1 MDTLEIKKVINM
13 RSKLSALSL
22 ALLPVLAFTSQA
34 AVQIETTTATA
45 DDSILVVFKENTSAA
60 LRANARNLVKAKM
73 ADLNADGVDDK
84 YRNVL
89 KGRLANFKL
98 DSITAK
104 QAIEKLAN
112 HPAIEYVEPDYQV
125 KALGIPDDSR
135 FDELWGMHNTG
146 QTGGTADADIDAP
159 EAWDITV
166 GSRDVIVGVIDTG
179 IDYTHPDLAANA
191 WRNPGEIAGDGIDND
206 GNGYIDD
213 VHGINA
219 ITGSGDPMDDQGHGT
234 HVSGTIGASGN
245 DATGV
250 AGVNHEVSIVG
261 CKFLDASGSGS
272 TSDAIECIDYIV
284 ALKNAG
290 HNVRVTNNSWGGG
303 GFSQAL
309 SDAITAS
316 ENADI
321 LFVAAAGNSAVDN
334 DVNPHYPSSYEHDS
348 VFSIASTTHTDA
360 MSSFSQWGLT
370 SVDMG
375 APGSAILSTV
385 PGGGYSSYSGTSMAT
400 PHVAGAAALVLS
412 INPTLTAIELKNL
425 LMQSGD
431 VNADL
436 TDKTVSGKRLN
447 VNQAVID
454 ADPEPGFRVSAR
466 PANQE
471 ITAGDTATYEFT
483 FASVADWQGTID
495 LSVTSPIAGA
505 TLSATTAMPGDT
517 VTLSVPTAASTQ
529 WGEYSFTLNA
539 TSGELADQEQVGL
552 YVLPQG
558 LSDFSYENTTAV
570 DIPDNDASGITS
582 VITVA
587 DTVTVFDSNTLVDIT
602 HTYIG
607 DLIVTLTSPAGTVAT
622 LHNRQGGGADDINQT
637 FNSAAFNGEVAT
649 GDWTLAVSDNAGI
662 DTGTLNSWTL
672 NLTGLGEAS
681 PQPPVA
687 GFSFAASGLAVTF
700 TDESRDPNDDIVS
713 WAWDFGDG
721 SISTDASP
729 IHEFAASGEYS
740 VSLTV
745 TDSEGNSHTTTQS
758 VAVSTD
764 EVELSLV
771 RANKSRLGFIRV
783 ELSWQGSSA
792 DEVTI
797 YRDGQALETVANTG
811 KFRDF
816 SRDLEATSYTYKVC
830 QSGEICSNEI
840 TVNF

>member
-1 MDTLEIKKVINM
+1 M

-22 ALLPVLAFTSQA
+22 ALLPALAFTAQA

-84 YRNVL
+84 YRHVL

-112 HPAIEYVEPDYQV
+112 HPAVAYVEPDYQV

-179 IDYTHPDLAANA
+179 VDYTHPDLAANA
-191 WRNPGEIAGDGIDND
+191 WHNPGEIAGDGIDND

-272 TSDAIECIDYIV
+272 TSDAIECIDYMV
-284 ALKNAG
+284 ALKNTG

-412 INPTLTAIELKNL
+412 INPTLSAIELKNL

-517 VTLSVPTAASTQ
+517 VTLSVPTTASTQ

-622 LHNRQGGGADDINQT
+622 LHNRQGGAADDINQT

-649 GDWTLAVSDNAGI
+649 GDWTLSVSDNAGI

-672 NLTGLGEAS
+672 NLTGLGETS

-758 VAVSTD
+758 VIVSTD
-764 EVELSLV
+764 EIELSLV

-797 YRDGQALETVANTG
+797 YRDGQAIESVSNTG

-830 QSGEICSNEI
+830 QSSEICSNEI